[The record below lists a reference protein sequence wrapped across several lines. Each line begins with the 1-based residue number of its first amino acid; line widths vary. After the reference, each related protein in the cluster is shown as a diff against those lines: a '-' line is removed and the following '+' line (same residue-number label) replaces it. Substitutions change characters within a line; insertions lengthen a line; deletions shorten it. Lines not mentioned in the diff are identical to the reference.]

1 MGLSW
6 KAVVS
11 TLNFKPLNLKPYF
24 YARMSDK
31 LQNDPLITA
40 SPVRSLKLRATV
52 LFALIIFMLCS
63 LFISRAMLSVAMGAF
78 VLVSFLHT
86 HIRSQCRVFF
96 SQPLLWGMSLLFF
109 LPLLSGLWSE
119 DQQQWLSVMR
129 IKLPLLLLPL
139 AFAAPMRFSNKQ
151 WMMIA
156 GLFIALVTAATIWCM
171 FQYAGDASAVNASY
185 LKAKTMLT
193 PLENDRVRFSWLVAV
208 AVLVAAWMLKQ
219 QRNKNFYW
227 WLMIFVIIWLII
239 FLHLL
244 AVRTGVVSLY
254 MMLAGW
260 IIYLLTRKKD
270 RLQVIGVACVLIL
283 LPIIAYFLF
292 PSFNNRIKYIRHD
305 FDYFKQA
312 NYLPGSNDAMRV
324 ISIKAGW
331 QVMNEHPLNGVG
343 FGDVLNETIQQ
354 YDKDYP
360 SMLAT
365 DKILPGSE
373 WMMYGSAVGW
383 PGFIVF
389 TVVMLTPFF
398 IKTPHRLL
406 WWLLNA
412 TAAFSFLFDIGLEV
426 QFGVFVW
433 AFIVLLCWRYCHHTV

>member
-1 MGLSW
+1 
-6 KAVVS
+6 
-11 TLNFKPLNLKPYF
+11 
-24 YARMSDK
+24 
-31 LQNDPLITA
+31 
-40 SPVRSLKLRATV
+40 
-52 LFALIIFMLCS
+52 
-63 LFISRAMLSVAMGAF
+63 
-78 VLVSFLHT
+78 
-86 HIRSQCRVFF
+86 
-96 SQPLLWGMSLLFF
+96 
-109 LPLLSGLWSE
+109 
-119 DQQQWLSVMR
+119 MR

-139 AFAAPMRFSNKQ
+139 AFAATIHFSNKQ
-151 WMMIA
+151 WAILA
-156 GLFIALVTAATIWCM
+156 YVFIALITGATIWCM
-171 FQYAGDASAVNASY
+171 FQYAGDINAVNASY

-208 AVLVAAWMLKQ
+208 AILLAAWVL
-219 QRNKNFYW
+219 RHGSPINKAYW
-227 WLMIFVIIWLII
+227 WLMIVVILWLII

-244 AVRTGVVSLY
+244 AVRTGVFSLY
-254 MMLAGW
+254 IMIAGW
-260 IIYLLTRKKD
+260 IIYLLIQKKK
-270 RLQVIGVACVLIL
+270 RLQGVAATAGLVL
-283 LPIIAYFLF
+283 LPIVAYFLF

-312 NYLPGSNDAMRV
+312 SYLPGSNDAMRV
-324 ISIKAGW
+324 ISIKVGW

-343 FGDVLNETIQQ
+343 SGDVLNETVRQ

-360 SMLAT
+360 GMLAT

-389 TVVMLTPFF
+389 TIVMLTPFF
-398 IKTPHRLL
+398 IKTRYRLL

-433 AFIVLLCWRYCHHTV
+433 AFIVLCWYKFLSAINAS

>member
-1 MGLSW
+1 
-6 KAVVS
+6 
-11 TLNFKPLNLKPYF
+11 
-24 YARMSDK
+24 
-31 LQNDPLITA
+31 
-40 SPVRSLKLRATV
+40 
-52 LFALIIFMLCS
+52 
-63 LFISRAMLSVAMGAF
+63 MLSVAMGAF
-78 VLVSFLHT
+78 VVVSFLHT
-86 HIRSQCRVFF
+86 HIRSQCRAFF
-96 SQPLLWGMSLLFF
+96 WQPLLWGMSLLFF
-109 LPLLSGLWSE
+109 LPLISGLWSS

-139 AFAAPMRFSNKQ
+139 AFAGPLYFSNKQ
-151 WMMIA
+151 WAMI
-156 GLFIALVTAATIWCM
+156 GYSFVGLVTAATIWCM
-171 FQYAGDASAVNASY
+171 FQYAGDIDAVNASY

-193 PLENDRVRFSWLVAV
+193 PLENDRVRFSWLVAI
-208 AVLVAAWMLKQ
+208 AVLLAGWMVRFRLGLSKLYRWML
-219 QRNKNFYW
+219 
-227 WLMIFVIIWLII
+227 IIVIIWLII

-244 AVRTGVVSLY
+244 AVRTGIFSLY
-254 MMLAGW
+254 IMLAGW
-260 IIYLLTRKKD
+260 IIYLLIKKKD
-270 RLQVIGVACVLIL
+270 RLQAIGVAIGLIL
-283 LPIIAYFLF
+283 LPVVAYFLF
-292 PSFNNRIKYIRHD
+292 PSFNNRIKYIRYD

-354 YDKDYP
+354 YNKDYP
-360 SMLAT
+360 TMLSS

-389 TVVMLTPFF
+389 TAVMLIPFF
-398 IKTPHRLL
+398 IKTSHRLL

-426 QFGVFVW
+426 QFGVFAW
-433 AFIVLLCWRYCHHTV
+433 AFIVLVYWKYSTSFEKSPISAAGC

>member
-1 MGLSW
+1 
-6 KAVVS
+6 
-11 TLNFKPLNLKPYF
+11 
-24 YARMSDK
+24 MSDK
-31 LQNDPLITA
+31 LQNDPLITDPA
-40 SPVRSLKLRATV
+40 AAGWRMPV

-63 LFISRAMLSVAMGAF
+63 LFISRAVLSVAMGAF

-86 HIRSQCRVFF
+86 GIGSQFRTFF
-96 SQPLLWGMSLLFF
+96 FRPLLWGMSLLFF
-109 LPLLSGLWSE
+109 LPLLSGAWSS

-151 WMMIA
+151 WAILA
-156 GLFIALVTAATIWCM
+156 YVLIALITAATIWCM
-171 FQYAGDASAVNASY
+171 FQYAGDINAVNASY

-208 AVLVAAWMLKQ
+208 AILLAALLMKRH
-219 QRNKNFYW
+219 RNKDVYW
-227 WLMIFVIIWLII
+227 WLMIVVVIWLVI

-244 AVRTGVVSLY
+244 AVRTGVFSLY
-254 MMLAGW
+254 IMLAGW
-260 IIYLLTRKKD
+260 IIYLLARKKD
-270 RLQVIGVACVLIL
+270 RLQAMAVAAGLIL
-283 LPIIAYFLF
+283 LPVVAYFLF

-331 QVMNEHPLNGVG
+331 QVMNEHPVNGVG
-343 FGDVLNETIQQ
+343 FGDVLNETVQQ
-354 YDKDYP
+354 YNKDYP
-360 SMLAT
+360 TMLPS

-373 WMMYGSAVGW
+373 WMMYGSGVGW

-389 TVVMLTPFF
+389 TTVMLIPFF
-398 IKTPHRLL
+398 IKTRYRLL

-433 AFIVLLCWRYCHHTV
+433 AFLILSFWKWQAEKSLCGN